1 MTGFGCAEREHG
13 RGVIRIEMRSYN
25 HRFLDLR
32 LRVARPLQPM
42 EPRVYAWAK
51 NRLVRG
57 RVELNVHWEALA
69 GTGEPL
75 RLNEDALTFYL
86 HLGRRLREEFG
97 VEGTLDVNTMV
108 RLKDLVVSQ
117 EESPDLEKDWSVLHE
132 TLEDA
137 AAQMEQ
143 MQDREGR
150 VLQEDL
156 LGRVVRLM
164 EQCGRIEAMSG
175 DVSDRFR
182 ARLEEK
188 VSRLADGS
196 NVDPQRIAQEIVL
209 YADKTDITEEMVR
222 LSSHLNSCHEALK
235 DGSMTGKRLEFL
247 AQEIHR
253 EVNTIG
259 SKTPSAEVTY
269 LVVDMKSELE
279 KVREQSQNLQ

>member
-1 MTGFGCAEREHG
+1 
-13 RGVIRIEMRSYN
+13 
-25 HRFLDLR
+25 
-32 LRVARPLQPM
+32 
-42 EPRVYAWAK
+42 
-51 NRLVRG
+51 
-57 RVELNVHWEALA
+57 
-69 GTGEPL
+69 
-75 RLNEDALTFYL
+75 LNEDALTFYL
-86 HLGRRLREEFG
+86 DLGRRLREEFG
-97 VEGTLDVNTMV
+97 VGGMLDVNTMV
-108 RLKDLVVSQ
+108 RLKDLVILP
-117 EESPDLEKDWSVLHE
+117 EEAADLEKDWSVLHQA
-132 TLEDA
+132 LEEA

-150 VLQEDL
+150 LLQEDL
-156 LGRVVRLM
+156 LHRVGCLM
-164 EQCGRIEAMSG
+164 ERCGRIEAMSE
-175 DVSDRFR
+175 DVSGRFR

-188 VSRLADGS
+188 VSRLTDGS

-209 YADKTDITEEMVR
+209 YADKTDITEEVVR
-222 LSSHLNSCHEALK
+222 LSSHLKSCDEALR